1 MFFMVGVR
9 KRITPPLPTSHMT
22 LVMPISLWVLS
33 ARPLKPMCMVE
44 SIIARPLGHPGPF
57 LRWGPR
63 SGSREM
69 PNRRVDRAQKPRLSA
84 TTQPFGRGPA
94 TAASLAK
101 AGYGAPSGAIE
112 HPLAPHIFCLVADR
126 AMEH

>member
-9 KRITPPLPTSHMT
+9 ERISPLPNPHMT
-22 LVMPISLWVLS
+22 LVMPISLWVVS
-33 ARPLKPMCMVE
+33 ARPLKPMYMVV
-44 SIIARPLGHPGPF
+44 STIGPLGHPGPF

-101 AGYGAPSGAIE
+101 AGYGAPTGAIE